1 MGIMRVIGLG
11 TVFVAVCL
19 VAGAC
24 SSTTNGN
31 GGQGGQ
37 TGSGGSGSG
46 GQQTGAGGNSAGG
59 AGGTG
64 NSGAGGH
71 ASDAG
76 QDAAGPDATGA
87 GDCHPACGTGFV
99 CVGTGVQ
106 GGAVFFADGGVCPA
120 GRHAQGNICIQDL
133 TWACKPIP
141 SGCNGV
147 ATCACASSLCTQG
160 GCSSPTLDEL
170 TCILA
175 VP

>member
-1 MGIMRVIGLG
+1 MRVISLG
-11 TVFVAVCL
+11 TLVVAVCL
-19 VAGAC
+19 VAAAC

-71 ASDAG
+71 AID
-76 QDAAGPDATGA
+76 AGPDASDAAGT
-87 GDCHPACGTGFV
+87 GDCKPACGSGDV

-106 GGAVFFADGGVCPA
+106 GGAIFFADGGVCPA